1 MEYNIKIQ
9 HHLLKICLKK
19 GLDGKSKM
27 KLTKDAF
34 DRLVREVAAW
44 RGAAAAAE
52 LEVVVRGN
60 SLEIDAAGFGRV
72 VSYFSRGQPSTRATP
87 ETSLDVILDD
97 DIRCTIRGNE
107 AIKRFMKRKMTD
119 EDAKKY
125 VFVQKKRLSSPLDF
139 EDYDLRV
146 NLKSET
152 PVLDE
157 DVLRECMVLLRGSK
171 WKMARLKK
179 RYSFSVHGELFR
191 LDCTTVRTLQSI
203 QTLQA
208 ASFAEAP
215 LPLSSA
221 YEVELE
227 VLGGD
232 VSDSTTKL
240 DDKALALKMLSS
252 SADLL
257 RLLQDSAVLLSRP
270 QRAALLAA
278 YAELAGTEAFLGPK
292 PVTLTFSNLRMP
304 GPGVISVFEDYTAT
318 PKADGE
324 RQLLFIDGGGDAYFV
339 DMTMTMRHAG
349 FRHRSKRRCILDGE
363 WLAEQGAY
371 ACFDAYAVEG
381 RDVRGLPLASADD
394 KVDTRLK
401 ALRSVVEGPPDSLIA
416 LSQQQGVS
424 VSLSVKEF
432 VLIESIDAFKKA
444 CAEYGKRAAAG
455 AYPYEVDGLIF
466 TPMSAGVGGAPGG
479 TWAMALKWKP
489 PENNTVDF
497 VARPRWEDAE
507 LTPAGKIAVRVD
519 LYAVNDGRVPVTAAD
534 ALAERVPKKLQ
545 WIRKSK
551 GGLVLFDRTYVE
563 QQDSQQ
569 LIACE
574 NGEAIEDG
582 AVVECRYDTSA
593 RRWRPTRVR
602 HDKMRGRKV
611 DAAATWYGTANAYA
625 TAKNVYHT
633 ILHPVT
639 LRHLSSAE
647 PYEAFD
653 VAEAGEAYYDDD
665 GEKDESSRAM
675 RLFHNAW
682 VKNRNVLQPLR
693 ALRPVSLLDVACGRG
708 GDINKWVELG
718 VERVL
723 GVDVMEDG
731 LAEAIR
737 RASTASNAPDALFLR
752 MDASKPFEDAGQFE
766 GMQEDDAA
774 VARVALGLSEPV
786 RDESAL
792 SKRLLA
798 WQKTVAAGFDVATC
812 MFALHYFCRDQT
824 ALSNLIDNVRKHLKV
839 GGLFAGV
846 CLDGRVV
853 DDRLRGIPRGQGVG
867 SSGGAQ
873 SDSHAWHITKLYE
886 RFESLGSAIR
896 VYNGNIGRA
905 QDEYLVD
912 FEHVVSEFSRKGL
925 HLVSKKQAR
934 KLGLKGATGTF
945 DLLYDELGKAD
956 RSLNRTLAEAYAMTE
971 GEKEYSFMN
980 RWFVFEH
987 VG

>member
-1 MEYNIKIQ
+1 
-9 HHLLKICLKK
+9 
-19 GLDGKSKM
+19 M

-44 RGAAAAAE
+44 RAASSAAE
-52 LEVVVRGN
+52 LELVVRGA
-60 SLEIDAAGFGRV
+60 EIDGASFGRV
-72 VSYFSRGQPSTRATP
+72 VSYFARASSSTSPQTSP
-87 ETSLDVILDD
+87 QTSLDVLLDD
-97 DIRCTIRGNE
+97 DIRCTISGSD
-107 AIKRFMKRKMTD
+107 AIKRFMKRKMTE

-125 VFVQKKRLSSPLDF
+125 VFIQKKRLSSPIDF

-152 PVLDE
+152 PVLDQ
-157 DVLRECMVLLRGSK
+157 DMLRESMVLLRGFK
-171 WKMARLKK
+171 WTMGRLKT
-179 RYSFSVHGELFR
+179 RYSYSVHGDLFR
-191 LDCTTVRTLQSI
+191 LDCTTVRTLRGAQFQS
-203 QTLQA
+203 
-208 ASFAEAP
+208 ASLAEAP
-215 LPLSSA
+215 LPLSST

-227 VLGGD
+227 VLHTR
-232 VSDSTTKL
+232 SSQL
-240 DDKALALKMLSS
+240 DDRALALKMLAA
-252 SADLL
+252 SADVL
-257 RLLQDSAVLLSRP
+257 RLLQDSRVLLSRSD
-270 QRAALLAA
+270 RAKLLAA
-278 YAELAGTEAFLGPK
+278 YAELAGTEAFMGPK
-292 PVTLTFSNLRMP
+292 PVTLTFSNLRLP

-339 DMTMTMRHAG
+339 DMTMAMRHAG
-349 FRHRSKRRCILDGE
+349 FRHRRRRGCILDGE
-363 WLAEQGAY
+363 WLPQQAAY
-371 ACFDAYAVEG
+371 ACFDAYAVDG

-401 ALRSVVEGPPDSLIA
+401 ALRSVVEGPSDAMVP
-416 LSQQQGVS
+416 LSES
-424 VSLSVKEF
+424 APMPSLSVKEF
-432 VLIESIDAFKKA
+432 VLIDSIDAFKKA
-444 CAEYGKRAAAG
+444 CAGYGKRAAAG
-455 AYPYEVDGLIF
+455 AYPYDVDGLIF
-466 TPMSAGVGGAPGG
+466 TPMSAAVGGAPGG

-497 VARPRWEDAE
+497 VVRPRWEDAE
-507 LTPAGKIAVRVD
+507 LTPAGKISVRVD
-519 LYAVNDGRVPVTAAD
+519 LYAVNDGRVPVTASD

-545 WIRKSK
+545 WIRKSR
-551 GGLVLFDRTYVE
+551 GGLVFFDRTYVE
-563 QQDSQQ
+563 QSQDASGKLQQQ
-569 LIACE
+569 LACE

-582 AVVECRYDTSA
+582 AVIECRFDTTA

-602 HDKMRGRKV
+602 HDKMRGRAA
-611 DAAATWYGTANAYA
+611 DAESWYGTANAYA

-633 ILHPVT
+633 IKNPVT
-639 LRHLSSAE
+639 LRQLASVE
-647 PYEAFD
+647 PFDAFD

-682 VKNRNVLQPLR
+682 VKNRNVLQPMR
-693 ALRPVSLLDVACGRG
+693 SLRPVSLLDVACGRG

-774 VARVALGLSEPV
+774 VARVAFGLSEPLH
-786 RDESAL
+786 DDSLL
-792 SKRLLA
+792 SRRLLT

-824 ALSNLIDNVRKHLKV
+824 SLSNLIDNVRKHLKV

-867 SSGGAQ
+867 SVSASSSGR
-873 SDSHAWHITKLYE
+873 DSYAWHITKLYE

-925 HLVSKKQAR
+925 NLISKKQAR
-934 KLGLKGATGTF
+934 KLGLKDATGTF

-987 VG
+987 VGSAV